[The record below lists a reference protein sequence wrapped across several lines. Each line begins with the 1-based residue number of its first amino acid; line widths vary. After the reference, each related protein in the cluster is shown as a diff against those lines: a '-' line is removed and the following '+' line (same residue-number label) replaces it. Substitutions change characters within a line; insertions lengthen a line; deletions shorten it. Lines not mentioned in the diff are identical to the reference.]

1 MRVDKSKWHKDLLGN
16 LCNIK
21 RGGSPRPIQKFLTD
35 DSNGINW
42 IKIGDAGDSKF
53 ISSCKEKIIQEGVSK
68 SRFVHKGDF
77 LLSNSMSFGRPYILN
92 VDGCIHDGWLVLEQ
106 PKQFDKTYLYYLL
119 GSAPMY
125 EKFAKKAQGAVVNN
139 LNIERVASIEIA
151 YPPLNIQQSI
161 ASELDAVQEMIDGYK
176 AQIADLDALAQS
188 IFLDMFGDPVAN
200 PKGWEKDILSNI
212 VSCDCCISYGIVQP
226 GDEVEDG
233 VPVVRPVDLISTYVE
248 RKALKKV
255 AKSISDSYKRTIL
268 TGDELLICVRGT
280 TGIVSMS
287 AEDLKGCNVTRGIV
301 PLSFDKHEKW
311 FIYHCIKTPQI
322 NSEIQKHT
330 KGATLRQINIKDL
343 RELEF
348 PLPPL
353 PLQQLFATKVEAIEQ
368 QKEQLRLQLQDA
380 ETLMAERMQY
390 YFS

>member
-1 MRVDKSKWHKDLLGN
+1 MRVDKTKWEHALIKDVIKTLKVKEAVQKKDYLLTG
-16 LCNIK
+16 K
-21 RGGSPRPIQKFLTD
+21 YPIISQEKD
-35 DSNGINW
+35 
-42 IKIGDAGDSKF
+42 F
-53 ISSCKEKIIQEGVSK
+53 ISGYCNSV
-68 SRFVHKGDF
+68 DN
-77 LLSNSMSFGRPYILN
+77 LNDNLSNVVIFGDHTRIVKY
-92 VDGCIHDGWLVLEQ
+92 VDFDFCVGADGVKVLQ
-106 PKQFDKTYLYYLL
+106 PNNKLSAKYLYYVIKWSDIPSN
-119 GSAPMY
+119 GYSRHF
-125 EKFAKKAQGAVVNN
+125 KFLKKIG
-139 LNIERVASIEIA
+139 IK
-151 YPPLNIQQSI
+151 YPKDKSIQQAI
-161 ASELDAVQEMIDGYK
+161 ASELDTIQAMIDGYK

-188 IFLDMFGDPVAN
+188 IFLDMFGDPVTN
-200 PKGWEKDILSNI
+200 PKRWEKDILSNI